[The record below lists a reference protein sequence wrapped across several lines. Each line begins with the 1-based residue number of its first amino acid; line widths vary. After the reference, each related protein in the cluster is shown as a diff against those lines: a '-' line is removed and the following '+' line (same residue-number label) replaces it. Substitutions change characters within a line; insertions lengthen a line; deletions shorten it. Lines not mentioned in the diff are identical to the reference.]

1 MLNRKPRYEVLSLK
15 ISKHKV
21 VFRKYPQS
29 EDKSSKLFIID
40 VWQKQKAEKGPA
52 AYSLQLLH
60 KEFLDEEEFPYEFS
74 SEGLW
79 QCLEDVLSKKQDK
92 E

>member
-29 EDKSSKLFIID
+29 EDKSKKLFIID

-60 KEFLDEEEFPYEFS
+60 KEFLDEEEFPYKFS
-74 SEGLW
+74 SDGLW